1 MIVFPTID
9 LLNGRA
15 VRLYKGDFAKVTD
28 YGDPMKCAL
37 SYADDGAKYLHVV
50 DLNAAR
56 GDGDNLR
63 TISALVKHT
72 GLITE
77 CGGGV
82 RSMDDA
88 ARRLDLGVNRVI
100 VGTAC
105 VKNKPLVHELLNK
118 YGGRAVA
125 LGLDVVGDKVAID
138 GWREVSNETIQEL
151 TAEFE
156 YDGLRSIIVTD
167 ISKDGTQSGVD
178 SEYYAELVQKLNVG
192 VVASGG
198 VKDIND
204 INNLKDIGLEGVITG
219 KALFENSLILS
230 EALRVAGGNNGK

>member
-1 MIVFPTID
+1 MKIFPTID

-15 VRLYKGDFAKVTD
+15 VRLYKGDFNQVTD
-28 YGDPMKCAL
+28 YGDPMRYAL
-37 SYADDGAKYLHVV
+37 SYADEGAKYLHVV
-50 DLNAAR
+50 DLNAAC
-56 GDGDNLR
+56 GDGDNLK
-63 TISALVKHT
+63 TISAIVKHS

-82 RSMDDA
+82 RSIDDA
-88 ARRLDLGVNRVI
+88 ARRLDLGVKRVI

-118 YGGRAVA
+118 FGGSAVA

-138 GWREVSNETIQEL
+138 GWREVSNQTISEL
-151 TAEFE
+151 AAEYE
-156 YDGLRSIIVTD
+156 YDGLRTVIVTD
-167 ISKDGTQSGVD
+167 ISKDGTQSGVNVEFY
-178 SEYYAELVQKLNVG
+178 SNLVRDLRVA

-204 INNLKDIGLEGVITG
+204 IKNLKDIGLEGVITG
-219 KALFENSLILS
+219 KALFENSLNLND
-230 EALRVAGGNNGK
+230 ALRLIGGGNGK